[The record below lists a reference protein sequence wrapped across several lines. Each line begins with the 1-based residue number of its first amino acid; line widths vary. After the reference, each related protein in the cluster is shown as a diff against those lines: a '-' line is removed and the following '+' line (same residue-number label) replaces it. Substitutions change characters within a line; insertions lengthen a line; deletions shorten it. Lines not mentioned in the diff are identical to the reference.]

1 MEHKVTK
8 IRRFLEHE
16 MHKRH
21 ENNKNQRKTLFCKAS
36 VLARLCLR
44 LFFHFLQTSLHPAE
58 EHPQTALM
66 GLSLQK
72 RKYIENRI
80 QR

>member
-16 MHKRH
+16 MHRRH

-36 VLARLCLR
+36 VLLARLCQKHSICILQVNLR
-44 LFFHFLQTSLHPAE
+44 LPMNSFQQPFGPVFTEKKKQ
-58 EHPQTALM
+58 
-66 GLSLQK
+66 
-72 RKYIENRI
+72 
-80 QR
+80 